1 MEPRLDLMSALLQ
14 VTDAAVEFPTRGGT
28 VRALDG
34 VSLSVQPKETVA
46 VVGESGCG
54 KTTLARAIL
63 GLQPMEGGRVVFQGQ
78 ETTGVR
84 EGLAKRIGMVWQDP
98 YASLDPRWRVERIIA
113 EPGVV
118 LGQTVDVGAILDEVG
133 LAREMADRY
142 PHQLS
147 GGQRQRVAIGRALA
161 MRPPLVICDEPTAA
175 LDLSVQ
181 AQILNLLRDIQSDL
195 GCAFLYISHDLTTV
209 RFLADRVAVM
219 YMGRIV
225 EEGPTQQLFDSPMH
239 PYTKALLD
247 SAPTLE
253 RLGHLPAVAK
263 GEIPDPR
270 TRFTGC
276 KFASRCSRVQDVC
289 RMEEPKWAEEPHRRA
304 LCNFPLQA
312 PSEELTLGKP

>member
-1 MEPRLDLMSALLQ
+1 MSSLLQ
-14 VTDAAVEFPTRGGT
+14 VSDAQVEFSTLGGSI
-28 VRALDG
+28 RALDG
-34 VSLSVQPKETVA
+34 VSISVQPGETVA

-63 GLQPMEGGRVVFQGQ
+63 GLQPMVGGRIEFRGQ
-78 ETTGVR
+78 ETTGVT
-84 EGLAKRIGMVWQDP
+84 EGLAERIGMVWQDP
-98 YASLDPRWRVERIIA
+98 YASLDPRWRVRRIIA

-118 LGQTVDVGAILDEVG
+118 LGKEVDVDAILDEVG

-161 MRPPLVICDEPTAA
+161 LRPPLVICDEPTAA

-181 AQILNLLRDIQSDL
+181 AQILNLLRDIQREL
-195 GCAFLYISHDLTTV
+195 GCAFLYISHDLMTV

-219 YMGRIV
+219 YMGRVV
-225 EEGPTQQLFDSPMH
+225 EEGPTQRLFGSPMH

-253 RLGHLPAVAK
+253 RLGHLPEVAS

-270 TRFTGC
+270 TRFAGC
-276 KFASRCSRVQDVC
+276 KFASRCRFVQDSC
-289 RMEEPKWAEEPHRRA
+289 TKSEPKWAEREGQRA
-304 LCNFPLQA
+304 YCNFPLSTA
-312 PSEELTLGKP
+312 SEGLTQGRL